1 MHWNGWHMGGMWIF
15 WLVLLVTVVWLVVY
29 LARAATGRGPAAPMQ
44 GGRESPE
51 EILKKRYARGEI
63 DRAEYEKKLED
74 LRR

>member
-15 WLVLLVTVVWLVVY
+15 WLVLLVAVVWLV
-29 LARAATGRGPAAPMQ
+29 AW
-44 GGRESPE
+44 
-51 EILKKRYARGEI
+51 GEI